1 MNNETIVK
9 KCAGSGTAKILFSC
23 HRLDHERFF
32 EILKEDILEVRDCS
46 IYCFENA
53 DYYPDNMDDYYA
65 VIDQFDLIV
74 IPVSFNFIID
84 ESRAKNIDFHYALE
98 CKKPLLPI
106 LVEPD
111 LYESF
116 NQIAS
121 IQALDRTAKDETQES
136 YKAKLKKYIESVLV
150 DDETA
155 QKIRDAFD
163 AYVFLSYRKKDRALA
178 QNAMTMIHKNE
189 FMRDIAIWYD
199 EFLTPGEDFNDEIGR
214 NLIKSKAMAMLIT
227 PNINEVYGDKGN
239 YVIEEEYPAA
249 VNANKPVIPLEAI
262 VTDRNELRKNF
273 KNISDPIDI
282 NNSEQLT
289 KALQQLFIKEGIKEN
304 NDPTHLYFIG
314 LAYLYGIDVERNM
327 QKGLDLLDRSSSSK
341 CAESAAFLSHFYQ
354 ENEYYLDYGRALN
367 YAEETLNITKNQYE
381 KSSTP
386 KDIKAYGFA
395 VETFTDL
402 LRYTIKSGTGKNSE
416 NKILY
421 DKIEKINKEYWTEL
435 KKVTDNK
442 EELMSFMHH
451 RFKTEQYAYDEEFVE
466 EIIGIDDTF
475 VSDKTDAYLDF
486 ILDVAPDHDIDLFI
500 FNEEQDLSKSLYMAA
515 IRKAKLI
522 SEEKYYETLVDAWN
536 FFDANYIFDTLLK
549 EDVLEEM
556 CRSEIMDMFHKN
568 PTFTINNICFHGFY
582 MDSEFCYNEINQ
594 ISTEIQQNINN
605 YINDDPVYTGAL
617 IEFFDKRRERK
628 AAKTVL
634 DIFVAKQTENNK
646 ATSSNLMKLVLK
658 WDSQVPFYEII
669 LDLISQKYMDSKKED
684 LSTFIEYII
693 KTYQSYETKAT
704 EMLEKCHSLL
714 HKYLDHYYDEDLI
727 GKYNTMFYIVDRI
740 PDEYSL
746 YVLEEVIKGYKE
758 LIGDQGKTKLAEEKY
773 QLLRKKQS
781 KRN

>member
-1 MNNETIVK
+1 MNNETVVK
-9 KCAGSGTAKILFSC
+9 KYAGSGAAKILFSC

-121 IQALDRTAKDETQES
+121 IQVLDRTAKDKTQES

-178 QNAMTMIHKNE
+178 QSAMTMIHKNE
-189 FMRDIAIWYD
+189 FMRDVAIWYD
-199 EFLTPGEDFNDEIGR
+199 EFLTPGEDFNDEIGK

-249 VNANKPVIPLEAI
+249 VKANKPVIPLEAI
-262 VTDRNELRKNF
+262 ETDRNELRKNF
-273 KNISDPIDI
+273 KNISDPVDI
-282 NNSEQLT
+282 NNSNQLT
-289 KALQQLFIKEGIKEN
+289 KALQQLFIKEGTKEN

-395 VETFTDL
+395 VETLTNL
-402 LRYTIKSGTGKNSE
+402 IRYTIESGIGKNSE
-416 NKILY
+416 DKILY
-421 DKIEKINKEYWTEL
+421 DKIEKINKEYWIEL
-435 KKVTDNK
+435 KKATDNK
-442 EELMSFMHH
+442 EELMRFMYH
-451 RFKTEQYAYDEEFVE
+451 RFKTEQYAYDDEFIE
-466 EIIGIDDTF
+466 EIKSIDNAF
-475 VSDKTDAYLDF
+475 VSDKTDAYFDF
-486 ILDVAPDHDIDLFI
+486 VLEIAHEHDIELFI
-500 FNEEQDLSKSLYMAA
+500 EQNEEDLNKYLYMTA
-515 IRKAKLI
+515 IGKSRHI
-522 SEEKYYETLVDAWN
+522 SEEKYFETLVNAWN
-536 FFDANYIFDTLLK
+536 YFDAYYIFDGLLK
-549 EDVLEEM
+549 EDVIEKM
-556 CRSEIMDMFHKN
+556 CRSEIMKVFRNN
-568 PTFTINNICFHGFY
+568 PIFTINNICEHGWY
-582 MDSEFCYNEINQ
+582 MDSEFCYNEINA

-628 AAKTVL
+628 VAKTVL
-634 DIFVAKQTENNK
+634 DIFIAKQTANNK
-646 ATSSNLMKLVLK
+646 ATPSNLMKLVLK
-658 WDSQVPFYEII
+658 WDSQVPFYETI
-669 LDLISQKYMDSKKED
+669 LDLISQEYAESKKED
-684 LSTFIEYII
+684 LNTFIEYII
-693 KTYQSYETKAT
+693 QTYQSRETEAPK
-704 EMLEKCHSLL
+704 MLEKCHNVLN
-714 HKYLDHYYDEDLI
+714 KYLDHYYEEDLM

-746 YVLEEVIKGYKE
+746 YVLEKVIKGYKE

-773 QLLRKKQS
+773 LLLRKKQS
-781 KRN
+781 ERN